1 MKRATTDGTDNLIS
15 QESNGKSSE
24 RRKQRA
30 EMPEDSRIVPEPISA
45 RKRSPIKM
53 LQESKISHKLSRRTK
68 DSFKRLKRSE
78 SKNARHKQKGL
89 RTINGRK
96 AQQKDALSPGT
107 SKKLNFTNTI
117 ASRASASKVD
127 AARSKAKPKHWR
139 KKDT

>member
-1 MKRATTDGTDNLIS
+1 LIS
-15 QESNGKSSE
+15 QESNGKFSK

-68 DSFKRLKRSE
+68 VSFKLLKKSE
-78 SKNARHKQKGL
+78 SKNASHKQKGL
-89 RTINGRK
+89 SINGRK

-107 SKKLNFTNTI
+107 SKKLDFTMDTV